1 MTCSSGV
8 TAFDTPLC
16 DVAWLGMQAEVNAPI
31 NPADHQGLVWMVVKR
46 YLKVIQ
52 DTDCLES
59 ADLMQAG
66 NLGMMRAI
74 ESYDAAKGKWS
85 TFAVCWIRHHVRREI
100 QDKLRTVRIPVHRQ
114 DSTKKTRRLPKR
126 NTRLYVKSPEGLSW
140 DAEVCVI
147 DLMQDRFEPDV
158 SAEETVLKEEARSG
172 INMHALTA
180 LTDRERVVIRGRFWE
195 DKTLAQVGE
204 LMGGISRERVRQIE
218 AEALAKLRRCVA
230 NDG

>member
-8 TAFDTPLC
+8 TAFDTPIH
-16 DVAWLGMQAEVNAPI
+16 DVSLLAMQAEVVEAI

-74 ESYDAAKGKWS
+74 ESFDPVKGKWS
-85 TFAVCWIRHHVRREI
+85 TFAVTWIRHHVRREI

-114 DSTKKTRRLPKR
+114 DNTEKTRRLPKR
-126 NTRLYVKSPEGLSW
+126 NSKLYIRPRNSKMG
-140 DAEVCVI
+140 DADLCIV

-158 SAEETVLKEEARSG
+158 SAEETLLKEEARSG
-172 INMHALTA
+172 INMHALTV
-180 LTDRERVVIRGRFWE
+180 LNHRERVVIRGRFWE
-195 DKTLAQVGE
+195 DKTLHEVG
-204 LMGGISRERVRQIE
+204 LVLGGISRERVRQIE
-218 AEALAKLRRCVA
+218 SEALAKLRRCVA